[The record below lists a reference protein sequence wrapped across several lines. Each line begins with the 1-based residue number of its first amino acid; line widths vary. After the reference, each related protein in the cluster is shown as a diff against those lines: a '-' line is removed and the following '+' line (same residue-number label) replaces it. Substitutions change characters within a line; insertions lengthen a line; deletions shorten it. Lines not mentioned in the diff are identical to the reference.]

1 MLIQKLSLIRQT
13 RTNQLEGV
21 TSCKAISSSTPR
33 SMPVFNSFVAQQ
45 GALGGRLC
53 TTGHGN
59 NPMYIVLHC
68 NMTDQLSN
76 KVGINTFIVSAF
88 YPEVSHY
95 TKSAAWNSKKI
106 LETTLY
112 WGRKTEKNGIL
123 LPKLYEA
130 GCLAF
135 QKNIWFMPSLGVRSP
150 WSYLKNFLEFQ
161 AADFV

>member
-1 MLIQKLSLIRQT
+1 MILMLIQRLSLIMST
-13 RTNQLEGV
+13 RANQLEGV

-59 NPMYIVLHC
+59 NPMYIVHC
-68 NMTDQLSN
+68 NMTDRLSN

-88 YPEVSHY
+88 SPEVSHY
-95 TKSAAWNSKKI
+95 AKTAAWNSKNI

-112 WGRKTEKNGIL
+112 
-123 LPKLYEA
+123 
-130 GCLAF
+130 
-135 QKNIWFMPSLGVRSP
+135 
-150 WSYLKNFLEFQ
+150 
-161 AADFV
+161 

>member
-1 MLIQKLSLIRQT
+1 MILMLIQKLSLIRQT

-59 NPMYIVLHC
+59 NPMYIVHC

-95 TKSAAWNSKKI
+95 TKSATWNSKKI
-106 LETTLY
+106 LEITLY
-112 WGRKTEKNGIL
+112 WGSKTEKNGIL
-123 LPKLYEA
+123 LPKLFWPTVRKNSPSDKENLLKFEA
-130 GCLAF
+130 EIGTSVL
-135 QKNIWFMPSLGVRSP
+135 
-150 WSYLKNFLEFQ
+150 
-161 AADFV
+161 